1 MNAQGHRIVV
11 IIDAKKFK
19 ARWLVVGQHAVWRH
33 TLYWPFFHPIFIAL
47 NNNFNRVIFLATL
60 LSLSLSLEIIIS
72 HPINDHRHNRTT
84 CLQSNNNNNA
94 IHDVTRRFPRLSNE
108 IAMYKSLTI
117 KIKNRS
123 NKEITVVVYSR
134 FLEKKILFS
143 LSLSASLP
151 RLNHNFSSTEN
162 RSMTILK
169 FLVNRFLMSL
179 VLFRFPIA
187 ETRLLFR

>member
-1 MNAQGHRIVV
+1 M
-11 IIDAKKFK
+11 
-19 ARWLVVGQHAVWRH
+19 
-33 TLYWPFFHPIFIAL
+33 
-47 NNNFNRVIFLATL
+47 IFLATL

-123 NKEITVVVYSR
+123 NKEIIVVVYSR